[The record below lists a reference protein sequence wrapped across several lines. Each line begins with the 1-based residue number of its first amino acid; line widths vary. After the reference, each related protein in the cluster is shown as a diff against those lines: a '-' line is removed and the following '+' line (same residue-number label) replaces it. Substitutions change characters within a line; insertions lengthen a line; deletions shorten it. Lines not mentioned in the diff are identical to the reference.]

1 MLPHLSINLLP
12 QEIHVTSQ
20 DAQFSLPPVPGIL
33 QMPIPGVKCPTCLAN
48 GIEVWVIRGK
58 VCGNC
63 GTECG

>member
-1 MLPHLSINLLP
+1 MLPHVSINVLP
-12 QEIHVTSQ
+12 QEDRVTSQ
-20 DAQFSLPPVPGIL
+20 DAQFSQAPVPGIV
-33 QMPIPGVKCPTCLAN
+33 QMPIAGVKCPTCFAN